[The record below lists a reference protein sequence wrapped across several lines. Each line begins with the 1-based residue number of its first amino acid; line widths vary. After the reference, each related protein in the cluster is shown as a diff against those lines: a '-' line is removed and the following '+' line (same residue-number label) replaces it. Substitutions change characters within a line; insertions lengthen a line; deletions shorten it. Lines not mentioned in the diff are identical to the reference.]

1 MSENKAANNA
11 IYKFLKNAVGMCDSW
26 QRPGVQWVRSAVCN
40 TAASGVLQNSGKIF
54 LGATC
59 SAQGALDQDA
69 GGQSHSAAGAN
80 LPSENE
86 CC

>member
-1 MSENKAANNA
+1 MTLGSGPGCSGLGLQCA
-11 IYKFLKNAVGMCDSW
+11 ILH
-26 QRPGVQWVRSAVCN
+26 
-40 TAASGVLQNSGKIF
+40 AASGVLQNSGKIF

-86 CC
+86 GC